1 MRSEDIDWENP
12 YEVWNYLM
20 QPTVDREPNETDEHY
35 KERLL
40 KYMKEVFGG

>member
-1 MRSEDIDWENP
+1 MKNKDIDWENLF
-12 YEVWNYLM
+12 EVWEYLI
-20 QPTVDREPNETDEHY
+20 QPIVERESNETNEYY